1 MRWLT
6 RAARL
11 GFWLILAA
19 ITILSLLPLQFAV
32 TSGVSDKI
40 EHFVAYAA
48 LAAAGRI
55 GHRGTL
61 SPWLLGLAVI
71 AYGIGIE
78 VTQSF
83 VPGRMMSGWDVVAN
97 TAGAL
102 IGLAFAVVVLIVA
115 FGFLPSLIFD
125 VTDGAITNLADAIA
139 SVGN

>member
-40 EHFVAYAA
+40 EHFVAYAS

-78 VTQSF
+78 VAQSF

-102 IGLAFAVVVLIVA
+102 IGLALAWLLLSR
-115 FGFLPSLIFD
+115 LPPDS
-125 VTDGAITNLADAIA
+125 AQ
-139 SVGN
+139 